1 MDYIE
6 IEKKKHPFLFAIRAN
21 REMSKCEDLA
31 KKDDIYFVWLGFKYG
46 AIRESKDCPFTEDAL
61 VDLFED
67 DMDLFAECEA
77 LLGEQ
82 MGKLKAAKA
91 PAMKALLE

>member
-1 MDYIE
+1 MDYIK
-6 IEKKKHPFLFAIRAN
+6 IGDKKHPFLFAIKAQ

-31 KKDDIYFVWLGFKYG
+31 TKDDIYFLWLAFKYG
-46 AIRESKDCPFTEDAL
+46 AICESKECPYTEGGL
-61 VDLFED
+61 VDLLET
-67 DMDLFAECEA
+67 DMELFAKCEA

-91 PAMKALLE
+91 PAMKALLS